1 MTTTALTPTQN
12 TSPAKIAP
20 AGRLLTAAEFYRLA
34 AVPPEAE
41 WFANLTN
48 PQTRRAYEHAIRDFM
63 RFTGIVRPEEFRDVT
78 RAHVIAWRD
87 ELAARGLG
95 GGTVRHRLASLASL
109 FQYLCNQNAVTHNPV
124 KGVQRPKVETGEGK
138 TPALGDHQ
146 ARQLLDAPIGES
158 VREKRDRAI
167 LSTLL
172 FHALRRDELSKLKVK
187 DFRHARKGVPHLKVS
202 GKGGKTR
209 YLPLHPATSGLITDY
224 LEAAG
229 HGAEDVGALFRPV
242 RNNRTG
248 DLGQA
253 ITPDGVYKLVRGY
266 SAALG
271 FEIGAH
277 ALRATAATNALDHQA
292 DIAKVQEWLGHA
304 NIATTRIYDHRRTRP
319 EDSPTF
325 KVAY

>member
-1 MTTTALTPTQN
+1 MTNSTDQLPTE
-12 TSPAKIAP
+12 IAP
-20 AGRLLTAAEFYRLA
+20 TGRLLTAAEFHRLSD
-34 AVPPEAE
+34 VPPEVE
-41 WFANLTN
+41 WFANLSN
-48 PQTRRAYEHAIRDFM
+48 PHTRRVYENAVKDFM
-63 RFTGIVRPEEFRDVT
+63 RFTGITRPEEFRTVT
-78 RAHVIAWRD
+78 RAHIIAWRD
-87 ELAARGLG
+87 DLVRRGLG
-95 GGTVRHRLASLASL
+95 GSTIRNRLASLASL
-109 FQYLCNQNAVTHNPV
+109 FEYLCEKNAVTHNPV
-124 KGVQRPKVETGEGK
+124 KGVERPKSESGEGK

-146 ARQLLDAPIGES
+146 ARKLLAAPANDS
-158 VREKRDRAI
+158 TRSKRDHAI

-172 FHALRRDELSKLKVK
+172 FHALRRDELCKLKVCDVK
-187 DFRHARKGVPHLKVS
+187 HNRRGVPHLRIS
-202 GKGGKTR
+202 GKGGKVR
-209 YLPLHPATSGLITDY
+209 YRPLHPGTSGLIHDY

-229 HGAEDVGALFRPV
+229 HGEDDAGALFRPL

-248 DLGQA
+248 KLDGG
-253 ITPDGVYKLVRGY
+253 IPPDGIYRLVRAY

-325 KVAY
+325 KVA

>member
-1 MTTTALTPTQN
+1 MTADQLPTE
-12 TSPAKIAP
+12 IAP
-20 AGRLLTAAEFYRLA
+20 AGRLLTAAEFHRLA
-34 AVPPEAE
+34 DVPPEIE
-41 WFANLTN
+41 WFANLSN
-48 PQTRRAYEHAIRDFM
+48 AGTRRIYENAVRDFM
-63 RFTGIVRPEEFRDVT
+63 RFAGIARPEEFRIVT

-87 ELAARGLG
+87 ELVRRGLG
-95 GGTVRHRLASLASL
+95 GSTIRNRLASIASL
-109 FQYLCNQNAVTHNPV
+109 FEYLCEKNAVTHNPV
-124 KGVQRPKVETGEGK
+124 KGVERPRSETGEGK

-146 ARQLLDAPIGES
+146 ARKLLDAPVDDS
-158 VREKRDRAI
+158 TRSKRDRAI

-172 FHALRRDELSKLKVK
+172 FHALRREELCKLKVR

-209 YLPLHPATSGLITDY
+209 YVPLHPATHALIHEY
-224 LEAAG
+224 LDVAG
-229 HGAEDVGALFRPV
+229 HGEDDAGALFRPL

-248 DLGQA
+248 KLDRA
-253 ITPDGVYKLVRGY
+253 ITPDGIYKLVRAY

-277 ALRATAATNALDHQA
+277 ALRATAATNALDNQA

-304 NIATTRIYDHRRTRP
+304 NIATTRIYDHRRTRA